1 MVRDFK
7 IYYND
12 SFVQVTSDRTQ
23 MNKKFATIF
32 REEREIEKFFTHS
45 EAFFDGK
52 TNRNILAITT
62 NAEKVMRNFRGQ
74 VKMIIAGGGI
84 VFNEKDEL
92 LMIHRRGKWDLAK
105 GKIEEEENIIDG
117 AKREVEEETGVMI
130 ESVSDNPLITYHA
143 YRLKGKNSLKATS
156 WYEMKAKPNQFKLTP
171 QVEEDI
177 DEVRWVKKSDLQN
190 YQQECYLLVWDLI
203 KRYAV

>member
-1 MVRDFK
+1 MIRDFK

-23 MNKKFATIF
+23 MNKKFTTIF
-32 REEREIEKFFTHS
+32 RDEREIEKFFSSS
-45 EAFFDGK
+45 ETFFDGK
-52 TNRNILAITT
+52 TNRNVLAVTT
-62 NAEKVMRNFRGQ
+62 NPDKVMRNFKGY

-92 LMIHRRGKWDLAK
+92 LMIHRRGKWDLPK
-105 GKIEEEENIIDG
+105 GKIEAEEKIIDG
-117 AKREVEEETGVMI
+117 ALREVEEETGVLI
-130 ESVSDNPLITYHA
+130 KSVSEQPVHTYHA

-171 QVEEDI
+171 QTEEDI
-177 DEVRWVKKSDLQN
+177 DEVRWVKKSDLKN
-190 YQQECYLLVWDLI
+190 YQSECYLLVWDLI
-203 KRYAV
+203 SRYQ

>member
-1 MVRDFK
+1 MDRDFK

-12 SFVQVTSDRTQ
+12 SVVKVTSDRTQ
-23 MNKKFATIF
+23 MNKKFAAIF
-32 REEREIEKFFTHS
+32 RDEREIEKFFSHS
-45 EAFFDGK
+45 ETFFDGK
-52 TNRNILAITT
+52 TNRNVLAITT

-92 LMIHRRGKWDLAK
+92 LMIHRRGKWDLPK
-105 GKIEEEENIIDG
+105 GKIEDPETIIDG
-117 AKREVEEETGVMI
+117 AKREVEEETGVLI
-130 ESVSDNPLITYHA
+130 ASVTDNPIITYHA

-156 WYEMKAKPNQFKLTP
+156 WYVMKAKPKQLKLKP
-171 QVEEDI
+171 QKEEDI

-190 YQQECYLLVWDLI
+190 YQRECYLLVWDLI
-203 KRYAV
+203 SKYQQ